1 MNADAEATRATK
13 IASFIVEKR
22 SSNGLMCLIQGCCEL
37 THFSPKVPSGL
48 NILVVE
54 IHGRTI
60 KNYELI
66 TSHLVEDGVHKIL
79 LSRQSHQNKRQS
91 TQQRREETQNGWLPR
106 AKSETYSN
114 CQQSTANIA
123 CFVKF
128 WMLH

>member
-66 TSHLVEDGVHKIL
+66 TSHLVEEWCSQDFIVPPISSKQEAEH
-79 LSRQSHQNKRQS
+79 
-91 TQQRREETQNGWLPR
+91 TTEARRDTEWLAASGEE
-106 AKSETYSN
+106 
-114 CQQSTANIA
+114 
-123 CFVKF
+123 
-128 WMLH
+128 